1 MKALLAAL
9 PMSLAGL
16 ALAGLALAGL
26 ALAGPAL
33 ALECWEDVTPAACPT
48 GTTQRLLFKNS
59 CPGNQTIRVCLKWT
73 SGAQKGAVRRYAAT
87 AAKDKLGEISLA
99 PCNSG
104 QFNYTYNYD
113 GSEPDC
119 PE

>member
-1 MKALLAAL
+1 MRLAFGALLLSAACVE
-9 PMSLAGL
+9 S
-16 ALAGLALAGL
+16 ALAA
-26 ALAGPAL
+26 
-33 ALECWEDVTPAACPT
+33 ECWEDVTPAACPT
-48 GTTQRLLFKNS
+48 GTTQRLIFKNS

-73 SGAQKGAVRRYAAT
+73 SGAHKGSSQRYTARAAQ
-87 AAKDKLGEISLA
+87 DKLGEIAIA

-104 QFNYTYNYD
+104 QFNYTWNYE